1 MGLSRLRPQKDHP
14 VPLPEARGT
23 QTGGSPYFS
32 LPILRRWKWGSG
44 AGRKWGGKKVGGKG
58 REGGAEINFE
68 GQRRFDPTRWVGGR
82 GPGGARARCVGREG
96 ALAGRAWGLG
106 RVEGR

>member
-1 MGLSRLRPQKDHP
+1 MFPKGPP

-23 QTGGSPYFS
+23 QTGGSPYFCH
-32 LPILRRWKWGSG
+32 PILRRWEVG
-44 AGRKWGGKKVGGKG
+44 ARRLGRKESEEGA
-58 REGGAEINFE
+58 GGAEINLE

-96 ALAGRAWGLG
+96 ALAGRDLGLG